1 MQDPSQPSINSWFE
15 DELLLDSSWNK
26 MIEANGHTASAV
38 AAPPPAGHTAC

>member
-26 MIEANGHTASAV
+26 MIEGNGHTATATHIFRV
-38 AAPPPAGHTAC
+38 AP